1 MTDIVD
7 TQTRS
12 YVMSRVRSTQNKST
26 ELKLISIFKELNIKG
41 WRRGSKLK
49 GKPDFIFPKNK
60 IAIFVDGCFW
70 HGHECRKSIP
80 QTNIDYWMT
89 KIAKN
94 KLRDFEVSEYLQNKK
109 WNVIRIWE
117 CELKKKHKDILYE
130 KLQPLITQL

>member
-7 TQTRS
+7 EQTRS
-12 YVMSRVRSTQNKST
+12 YVMSRVRSTKNKST

-80 QTNIDYWMT
+80 QTNTDYWMT

-94 KLRDFEVSEYLQNKK
+94 KFGNLAGLAQQYLFY
-109 WNVIRIWE
+109 WRRE
-117 CELKKKHKDILYE
+117 A
-130 KLQPLITQL
+130 